1 MTTNNF
7 HNRRDLRQMLKN
19 PNYELSK
26 PEILLVNGTHK
37 TFKQARELFKQSL
50 PGVAFSYKGFWIEVE
65 PFDQTENDHPED
77 GFTHTNYIYS
87 SKENR
92 DTLENYIDSLIEVYN
107 NLKNLEK
114 GVKKAIDAYIKQKE
128 N

>member
-1 MTTNNF
+1 
-7 HNRRDLRQMLKN
+7 MLKN